1 MSPQPSSS
9 PSLTVII
16 PIYNERDQ
24 IAGTLQAAA
33 AAVKAGGFAGRFIVI
48 DDGSSDGTAETA
60 ASASPGLPV
69 RVIAQPNRGRLA
81 ARRAGLEA
89 AADDYV
95 LFLDSR
101 VTLAP
106 DSLRFV
112 RQQLDHDRRVWNAHV
127 VIDADGNPY
136 GTFWDVLTSLVFARY
151 FANPR
156 TTSYTADDFDAFPKG
171 TTCFFAPA
179 SLMKQGFDRFR
190 SGYRDER
197 HANDD
202 TPILRW
208 VAGQQPIHI
217 SPEFQCT
224 YRPRRTFQGFLRH
237 AFHRGVVFVDGHGR
251 RDAALFPA
259 VVAFY
264 PLSLIGLLLTLKRPR
279 LASGVAVGM
288 AAAAGVL
295 ASRRGYRPRAALSF
309 AALAPVY
316 ALAHGAGMWRGL
328 QLLIA
333 NRLLPPTE

>member
-1 MSPQPSSS
+1 LSAQPSPS
-9 PSLTVII
+9 PSLAIII
-16 PIYNERDQ
+16 PVYNERDQ
-24 IAGTLQAAA
+24 IAGTLRAAA
-33 AAVKAGGFAGRFIVI
+33 AAIKAGGFDGRFIVI
-48 DDGSSDGTAETA
+48 DDGSSDGTAEA
-60 ASASPGLPV
+60 AAGASPGLPV
-69 RVIAQPNRGRLA
+69 RVLTQSNRGRLA

-89 AADDYV
+89 AADDHV

-106 DSLRFV
+106 DSLRFI
-112 RQQLDHDRRVWNAHV
+112 RQQLDHGGQVWNAHV

-151 FANPR
+151 FADPR

-171 TTCFFAPA
+171 TTCFFAPT
-179 SLMKQGFDRFR
+179 SLMKHAFDQFR

-208 VAGQQPIHI
+208 VARQQPIHI
-217 SPEFQCT
+217 SPEFRCT

-237 AFHRGVVFVDGHGR
+237 AFHRGVVFLDGHGR

-259 VVAFY
+259 VVGFY
-264 PLSLIGLLLTLKRPR
+264 PLSLIGLLLALKRPR
-279 LASGVAVGM
+279 LACGLGVGM
-288 AAAAGVL
+288 AAAAGAL

-309 AALAPVY
+309 AMLAPVY
-316 ALAHGAGMWRGL
+316 AVAHGAGMWRGL

-333 NRLLPPTE
+333 NRLLPPAE